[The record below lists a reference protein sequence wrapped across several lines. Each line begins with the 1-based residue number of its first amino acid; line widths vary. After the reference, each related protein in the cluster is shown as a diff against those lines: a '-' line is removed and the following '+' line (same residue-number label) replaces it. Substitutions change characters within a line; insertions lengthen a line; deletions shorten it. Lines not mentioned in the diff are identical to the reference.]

1 MKIEIS
7 AKPRTLQ
14 GTSASRRLRIAG
26 RVPGVVYGGDAGAV
40 AIDLDHKDIYYKLK
54 NEAFHA
60 SVLTLDI
67 EGKQEPVLLR
77 DYQMHAFK
85 QLVMHIDFQRVS
97 ATEKIHMKV
106 PLHFINAEIAP
117 GVKLAHGIPNHV
129 MTEANVSCLAN
140 DLPEFIQV
148 DLGHLQ
154 AGHSVHLSEIKLPEG
169 VEFVDLHHGDDRA
182 VATIVVPRGAKE
194 AAAEEEAAAAAA
206 A

>member
-7 AKPRTLQ
+7 ANPRTLQ
-14 GTSASRRLRIAG
+14 GTSASRRLRNAG
-26 RVPGVVYGGDAGAV
+26 RIPGVVYGGDAGAV
-40 AIDLDHKDIYYKLK
+40 AIDLDHKDIFYKLK

-67 EGKQEPVLLR
+67 EGKQEQVLLR
-77 DYQMHAFK
+77 DYQMHSFK

-97 ATEKIHMKV
+97 QTEKIHMKV
-106 PLHFINAEIAP
+106 PLHFVNAELSP
-117 GVKLAHGIPNHV
+117 GVKLSHGIANHV
-129 MTEANVSCLAN
+129 MVDADVSCLAK

-194 AAAEEEAAAAAA
+194 AAAEEAPAA
-206 A
+206 